1 MKKEAFL
8 VMDKISKTFPGVEAL
23 KNVDFYLNEGEIVAL
38 VGENGAG
45 KSTLM
50 NILAG
55 ICTPTK
61 GDIFIGGKR
70 VQITNP
76 AIARKYGIGMVH
88 QQLTLVPNMSV
99 AANIFMG
106 QEWLTKG
113 IFLNS
118 REMLKKS
125 EKILNDIGMPLDP
138 KKIVNEMSMP
148 EQEIVEISRVMMQN
162 PRVVIL
168 DEVTSPLDST
178 EVEHL
183 FRVIRKLKSSG
194 IGIIFISHRLR
205 EVFEI
210 SDRIVI
216 LRDGQ
221 NVGMLDTKETS
232 QEEVIRLMIGQTLNH
247 YYARSEETSTGRTL
261 LRVEN
266 LSSDNLFK
274 DVNLTLQNKEI
285 LGLAGLKGSGR
296 SELAKAIF
304 GLLRVEK
311 GEIYINDRKVKIE
324 TPFDAIRLGIGYIPA
339 DRDNEGLALI
349 RSVEENINITLL
361 DLLSNLLSFLNLRKA
376 KENSKNMIKRLR
388 IKTPSLKQKVMY
400 LSGGNQQKVMIAKW
414 LAKDPNIIIFDEPTR
429 GIDVGSKAEIHK
441 LLVDL
446 RNRGK
451 GIIVIS
457 SELPELLRL
466 CDRILVMSEGK
477 ITAEFPRSEAT
488 EEKIMQCLHHKVG

>member
-113 IFLNS
+113 ILLNS

-125 EKILNDIGMPLDP
+125 EKVLNDIGMPLDP

>member
-113 IFLNS
+113 ILLNS

-125 EKILNDIGMPLDP
+125 EKVLNDIGMPLDP
-138 KKIVNEMSMP
+138 KKIVSEMSMS

-274 DVNLTLQNKEI
+274 DVNLTLQSKEI

-361 DLLSNLLSFLNLRKA
+361 DLLSNLLGFLNLRKA

-477 ITAEFPRSEAT
+477 ITARAGGSR
-488 EEKIMQCLHHKVG
+488 